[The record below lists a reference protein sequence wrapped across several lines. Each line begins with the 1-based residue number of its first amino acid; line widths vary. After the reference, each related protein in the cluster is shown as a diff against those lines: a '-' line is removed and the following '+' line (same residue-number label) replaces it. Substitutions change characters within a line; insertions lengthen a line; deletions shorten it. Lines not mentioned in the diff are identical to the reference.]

1 MLDVKTNLQTG
12 RNLRPA
18 ERVLIIALAPGFGVG
33 LDDALVAEMQDGGMG
48 SIRFLGGADRRR
60 AGSLAQA
67 KYVDDDGV
75 TVSIELNVDEAGK
88 LFELDFWK
96 VDFSPLHRYPSPEE
110 LEPTNPSSAFLAVG
124 RTRVESLR
132 QMSPQL
138 VADVYLYPTAEGG
151 KKLTVQPGWGCP
163 CSCSRSADAVFYEGW
178 PLLDAP
184 FAPGERQQLGF
195 VFLHGKYTSSEDIAA
210 ILRRAG
216 TFYLWEGHFIG
227 EATPVPERP
236 QMTSAKDH
244 DT

>member
-1 MLDVKTNLQTG
+1 MLPLLDVKTNLETG
-12 RNLRPA
+12 RKLRPA
-18 ERVLIIALAPGFGVG
+18 ERALIIALAPGFGAK

-48 SIRFLGGADRRR
+48 SIRFLGGTDRHR
-60 AGSLAQA
+60 AGSLARA

-75 TVSIELNVDEAGK
+75 MVSIELNVDEAGK
-88 LFELDFWK
+88 LFELDSWK

-110 LEPTNPSSAFLAVG
+110 LEPTNPSIAFFGAG

-132 QMSPQL
+132 QMPPQL

-151 KKLTVQPGWGCP
+151 KELAVQPGWGCP
-163 CSCSRSADAVFYEGW
+163 CSCSKSDDAVFFDGW

-184 FAPGERQQLGF
+184 FAPGERRQLGF
-195 VFLHGKYTSSEDIAA
+195 VFLHGKYISTDDIAA

-227 EATPVPERP
+227 EATLVP
-236 QMTSAKDH
+236 
-244 DT
+244 